1 MKIKKSLE
9 EIASTTSRRF
19 LVTWVV
25 FLVLLGALA
34 FAGFMFYKNL
44 DQRLADITDT
54 VKGIERR
61 LLESKASGGP
71 VEDPRFK
78 TTKEFDHMALAK
90 IKFVNNDGQT
100 IEFEMKIA
108 DEIEEQTMGFQHVG
122 EGVIE
127 KALILFV
134 FSEERSTSFHMQNV
148 VAPLDIAFIAADGT
162 IIDIVRMEPDP
173 SKTVA
178 TKLYGPKDN
187 QAFKYALETRTG
199 FFNEHKLS
207 EGRSKLLIE
216 SLPSQRVP

>member
-25 FLVLLGALA
+25 FLGLLGGLA
-34 FAGFMFYKNL
+34 FAGFMFYTNL

-54 VKGIERR
+54 LKGIERK
-61 LLESKASGGP
+61 LLEAKASGGA

-78 TTKEFDHMALAK
+78 TTKEFDRMATAK
-90 IKFVNNDGQT
+90 VKLVNDDGQER
-100 IEFEMKIA
+100 EFEVKIA

-148 VAPLDIAFIAADGT
+148 LAPLDIAFIKADGT
-162 IIDIVRMEPDP
+162 IIEIVRMEPDP
-173 SKTVA
+173 SKTIA

-187 QAFKYALETRTG
+187 QAFKYALEARAG
-199 FFNEHKLS
+199 FFKEHKLS
-207 EGRSKLLIE
+207 QGKSKLVIE
-216 SLPSQRVP
+216 SLPSQR